1 MLERREYLNFGG
13 VAFVTATSATA
24 DMKCTAGRDI
34 SKDDWHIRLAAAVDA
49 APPPPL
55 ACGA

>member
-1 MLERREYLNFGG
+1 LNFGG